1 MDTHT
6 RQSFTDERERLP
18 WWRTR
23 SGLVLLGFLAIGA
36 YFLVTEHRAHLA
48 LALPYLP
55 WLLLLACPLMH
66 LFMHGGHGGQGH
78 GGSQR
83 DRDKPVDMERRK

>member
-1 MDTHT
+1 MDMQTN
-6 RQSFTDERERLP
+6 QSFTGERERPP

-23 SGLVLLGFLAIGA
+23 SGFVLLGFLAIGG
-36 YFLVTEHRAHLA
+36 YFLITEHRAHLA

-66 LFMHGGHGGQGH
+66 LFMHHGAH
-78 GGSQR
+78 GR
-83 DRDKPVDMERRK
+83 DASADNDTSAHHH